1 MTRVYV
7 FTEPYKNLPAILLR
21 PELTGQRIL
30 NIEFGYMY
38 DEDNQPAA
46 PRIDITVEPSPTGQQ
61 IIEPTVAERL
71 EAAELMIDLLL
82 DTQQESA

>member
-1 MTRVYV
+1 MKKTYV
-7 FTEPYKNLPAILLR
+7 FSEPDANLPAILLR
-21 PELTGQRIL
+21 PELAGQRIL
-30 NIEFGYMY
+30 NIEMGYVY
-38 DEDNQPAA
+38 DDEDRPVR
-46 PRIDITVEPSPTGQQ
+46 PRFDITVEPSPTGQQ